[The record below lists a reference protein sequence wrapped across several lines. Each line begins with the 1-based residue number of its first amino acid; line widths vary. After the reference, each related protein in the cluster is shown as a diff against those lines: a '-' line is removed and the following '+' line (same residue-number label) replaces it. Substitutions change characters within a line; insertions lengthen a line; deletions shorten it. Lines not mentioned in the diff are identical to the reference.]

1 MEQIPVLILIRSWH
15 EVDRKI
21 VSDELT
27 PLVELKEEP
36 EILDRIQQLFE
47 PSNP

>member
-1 MEQIPVLILIRSWH
+1 
-15 EVDRKI
+15 
-21 VSDELT
+21 LT
-27 PLVELKEEP
+27 PLVELKQEP